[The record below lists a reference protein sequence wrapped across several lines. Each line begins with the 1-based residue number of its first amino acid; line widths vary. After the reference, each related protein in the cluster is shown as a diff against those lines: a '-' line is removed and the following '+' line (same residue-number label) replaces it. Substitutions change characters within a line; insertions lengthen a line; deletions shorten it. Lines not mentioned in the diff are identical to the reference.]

1 VWKSLTRPVRQA
13 GRNLD
18 RALHAIESTLDSLS
32 DVDRSHLMH
41 SLVRALAATASAV
54 GLAIPLAHAQ
64 STAPLAFP
72 VSDKSIQW
80 GPCPGFLPKGC
91 MIGVLHGDP
100 AKPNVDIFFKVP
112 GKSKIAAHKHTSA
125 ERMVLVQG
133 EMEVTYEGHKP
144 VTLKR
149 GSYAYGPAELVHEA
163 ACLSAEPCVLFIA
176 FEQPLDAIPMK
187 MSTAKAAEAKAP
199 AIDTKK

>member
-1 VWKSLTRPVRQA
+1 MRPVA
-13 GRNLD
+13 
-18 RALHAIESTLDSLS
+18 RAIAAS
-32 DVDRSHLMH
+32 V
-41 SLVRALAATASAV
+41 LAVCFSASATY
-54 GLAIPLAHAQ
+54 AQTSTPLVVSA
-64 STAPLAFP
+64 
-72 VSDKSIQW
+72 SDKAIQW
-80 GPCPGFLPKGC
+80 GPCPDFLPKGC
-91 MIGVLHGDP
+91 QIGVLHGDP
-100 AKPNVDIFFKVP
+100 AKPNVDVFFKVP

-133 EMEVTYEGHKP
+133 EMQVTYEGHQP

-187 MSTAKAAEAKAP
+187 MAAAKAAESKAATTAP
-199 AIDTKK
+199 KKKGGGC

>member
-1 VWKSLTRPVRQA
+1 MNP
-13 GRNLD
+13 
-18 RALHAIESTLDSLS
+18 
-32 DVDRSHLMH
+32 
-41 SLVRALAATASAV
+41 LVRTFAAAFFAASFAPS
-54 GLAIPLAHAQ
+54 AYAQ
-64 STAPLAFP
+64 SAAPLAFAA
-72 VSDKSIQW
+72 SDKAIQW

-91 MIGVLHGDP
+91 QIGVLHGDP

-112 GKSKIAAHKHTSA
+112 GKTKIAAHKHTSA

-133 EMEVTYEGHKP
+133 EMQVTYEGHRP

-187 MSTAKAAEAKAP
+187 MAAAKAAEAKA
-199 AIDTKK
+199 AATQTRKKGGGC

>member
-1 VWKSLTRPVRQA
+1 
-13 GRNLD
+13 
-18 RALHAIESTLDSLS
+18 
-32 DVDRSHLMH
+32 MH
-41 SLVRALAATASAV
+41 VVVRAFAATAIAAGFAV
-54 GLAIPLAHAQ
+54 PSVHAQ
-64 STAPLAFP
+64 SAVP
-72 VSDKSIQW
+72 VVLSADSQDIQW
-80 GPCPGFLPKGC
+80 SPCPGFLPKGC
-91 MIGVLHGDP
+91 QIGVLHGDP

-133 EMEVTYEGHKP
+133 AMQVTYEGHKP

-149 GSYAYGPAELVHEA
+149 GTYAYGPAELVHEA

-187 MSTAKAAEAKAP
+187 MAAAKAAEAKA
-199 AIDTKK
+199 AATQSKK

>member
-1 VWKSLTRPVRQA
+1 
-13 GRNLD
+13 
-18 RALHAIESTLDSLS
+18 
-32 DVDRSHLMH
+32 MH
-41 SLVRALAATASAV
+41 PLVRVFASGLAGHAVLRVHARSRDSAAT
-54 GLAIPLAHAQ
+54 
-64 STAPLAFP
+64 
-72 VSDKSIQW
+72 DKSIQW

-91 MIGVLHGDP
+91 QIGVLHGDP

-133 EMEVTYEGHKP
+133 EMQVTYEGHRP

-163 ACLSAEPCVLFIA
+163 TCLSADPCVLFIA

-187 MSTAKAAEAKAP
+187 MAAAKAAEAKA
-199 AIDTKK
+199 AATETKKKGGGC

>member
-1 VWKSLTRPVRQA
+1 MCPVA
-13 GRNLD
+13 
-18 RALHAIESTLDSLS
+18 RAIATSLS
-32 DVDRSHLMH
+32 VACFT
-41 SLVRALAATASAV
+41 VTAAF
-54 GLAIPLAHAQ
+54 AQ
-64 STAPLAFP
+64 SAAPLVVAA
-72 VSDKSIQW
+72 SDKALRW

-91 MIGVLHGDP
+91 QIGVLHGDP

-133 EMEVTYEGHKP
+133 EMQVTYEGHKP

-163 ACLSAEPCVLFIA
+163 ACLSTEPCVLFIA

-187 MSTAKAAEAKAP
+187 MAAAKAVEAKAATTEP
-199 AIDTKK
+199 KKKSGGC

>member
-1 VWKSLTRPVRQA
+1 MRPVA
-13 GRNLD
+13 
-18 RALHAIESTLDSLS
+18 RAIATSLS
-32 DVDRSHLMH
+32 VACFSV
-41 SLVRALAATASAV
+41 SAAYAQSAAPLVVTAS
-54 GLAIPLAHAQ
+54 
-64 STAPLAFP
+64 
-72 VSDKSIQW
+72 DKAIQW

-91 MIGVLHGDP
+91 QIGVLHGDP

-112 GKSKIAAHKHTSA
+112 GKSRIAAHKHTSA

-133 EMEVTYEGHKP
+133 EMQVTYEGHKP

-163 ACLSAEPCVLFIA
+163 ACLSTAPCVLFIA

-187 MSTAKAAEAKAP
+187 MAAAKAAEAKAATTEP
-199 AIDTKK
+199 KKKSGGC

>member
-1 VWKSLTRPVRQA
+1 MSFNR
-13 GRNLD
+13 
-18 RALHAIESTLDSLS
+18 
-32 DVDRSHLMH
+32 
-41 SLVRALAATASAV
+41 SLVVAAAVAV
-54 GLAIPLAHAQ
+54 GLSALQAQ
-64 STAPLAFP
+64 AQTSAPRV
-72 VSDKSIQW
+72 VSAGDKSILW

-91 MIGVLHGDP
+91 EIGVLNGDP

-133 EMEVTYEGHKP
+133 EMQVTYEGHKP
-144 VTLKR
+144 LMLKR
-149 GSYAYGPAELVHEA
+149 GTYAYGPAGLVHEA

-187 MSTAKAAEAKAP
+187 MAAAKAAEAKA
-199 AIDTKK
+199 AATETKK

>member
-1 VWKSLTRPVRQA
+1 MRPA
-13 GRNLD
+13 
-18 RALHAIESTLDSLS
+18 AHAIAAIVLAMCVSSSATYAQTIAP
-32 DVDRSHLMH
+32 
-41 SLVRALAATASAV
+41 LVVTAS
-54 GLAIPLAHAQ
+54 
-64 STAPLAFP
+64 
-72 VSDKSIQW
+72 DKAIQW
-80 GPCPGFLPKGC
+80 GPCPAFLPTGC
-91 MIGVLHGDP
+91 QIGVLHGDP

-133 EMEVTYEGHKP
+133 EMQVTYEGHKP

-163 ACLSAEPCVLFIA
+163 ACLSVEPCVLFIA

-187 MSTAKAAEAKAP
+187 MAAAKAAEAKATTTEP
-199 AIDTKK
+199 KKKGGGC